1 MLQGL
6 MLPGQMSPREL
17 STNLDDLTNQPSKFG
32 LVRSTNIRDMTSF
45 LCMNYR
51 DPKNKK
57 TKFAKP
63 KQNKTL
69 QPQVKS
75 DFVFCLAS
83 WQVGAGLQSN

>member
-32 LVRSTNIRDMTSF
+32 LVWSTNIRDMTSF

-51 DPKNKK
+51 DPKNNKTNK

-63 KQNKTL
+63 
-69 QPQVKS
+69 VV
-75 DFVFCLAS
+75 DIAAS
-83 WQVGAGLQSN
+83 SQVGF

>member
-63 KQNKTL
+63 
-69 QPQVKS
+69 VV
-75 DFVFCLAS
+75 DIAAS
-83 WQVGAGLQSN
+83 SQVGFWVLFG

>member
-51 DPKNKK
+51 DPKNNNK

-63 KQNKTL
+63 
-69 QPQVKS
+69 VV
-75 DFVFCLAS
+75 DIAAS
-83 WQVGAGLQSN
+83 SQVGFWVLFG

>member
-1 MLQGL
+1 

-63 KQNKTL
+63 VVDIAASSQIGVL
-69 QPQVKS
+69 
-75 DFVFCLAS
+75 FGLAS
-83 WQVGAGLQSN
+83 LQVGAGLQSN